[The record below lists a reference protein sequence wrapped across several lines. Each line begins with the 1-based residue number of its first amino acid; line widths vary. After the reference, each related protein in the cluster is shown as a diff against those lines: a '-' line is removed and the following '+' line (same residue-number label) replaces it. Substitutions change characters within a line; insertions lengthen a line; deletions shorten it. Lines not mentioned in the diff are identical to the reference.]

1 MSGLCFSF
9 LHARDD
15 FDMEQIIY
23 CLRLAFSLTRAE
35 KENMMEDEKL
45 SLSRKRGFFAPF
57 PEAELSSTTL
67 SRLDV
72 K

>member
-45 SLSRKRGFFAPF
+45 SLGREVFLPHF
-57 PEAELSSTTL
+57 PRQGSSPTTL